1 MGLLNELK
9 YRNLIYQTTFKD
21 LKVLDK
27 DKFIFYLGV
36 DPSADSMT
44 IGNLAVIILVK
55 HFINYGHKA
64 FLLVGGATGQIG
76 DPDGKSKERELTD
89 LNVIKERTN
98 KLSDQFK
105 KLLDTREIT
114 VVNNNDWIKDLK
126 YIDFLRE
133 IGKYVPLRQ
142 MVGRDFV
149 QSRISSEGN
158 GISYAEF
165 SYSLIQ
171 GYDFYYLFQKY
182 GVNLQLCGA
191 DQWGNSITGVDL
203 IRRKLNNEVN
213 VLSLPLIINKATG
226 VKFGK
231 TEDGAIWLDPNK
243 TTPTAFYQF
252 FINTDDQSLE
262 DFLKI
267 YTFLSKEQIDEIL
280 IKHRHN
286 PSLRIGQS
294 KLAFEVTKFVHG
306 LKMAQTAQNITEY
319 LTVQRDIKDITS
331 SELELLKKEV
341 KHFKVS
347 KDDSILKCLV
357 EVGLAASKGEA
368 RRLLNSNAITLNNI
382 KTNKEELDLTLFHNN
397 LAILRRGKAFKD
409 SALLYF

>member
-1 MGLLNELK
+1 MGLLEELK
-9 YRNLIYQTTFKD
+9 YRNLIYQSTFKD

-27 DKFIFYLGV
+27 DRFIFYLGV

-76 DPDGKSKERELTD
+76 DPDGKTKERELTD
-89 LNVIKERTN
+89 LNIIKERTK

-105 KLLDTREIT
+105 KLLDCSEIT

-203 IRRKLNNEVN
+203 IRRKLNKEVN

-267 YTFLSKEQIDEIL
+267 YTFLSKEQIDELL

-286 PSLRIGQS
+286 PSLRVGQS

-306 LKMAQTAQNITEY
+306 LKMAQKAQNITEY
-319 LTVQRDIKDITS
+319 LTVQRDVKDITS
-331 SELELLKKEV
+331 LELELLKKEV

-382 KTNKEELDLTLFHNN
+382 KTNKEELDLTLFH
-397 LAILRRGKAFKD
+397 
-409 SALLYF
+409 